1 MSKDDLTIYRLSM
14 LLDFYGQLLTENQ
27 YNCLDLHCNQDLSM
41 AEIAEELSIS
51 RQGVYD
57 FIKKGRERLLEYED
71 KLKLLERFTVNNTEL
86 KNVRNLLVQGGIEKA
101 LEKLDEIIKDGI

>member
-1 MSKDDLTIYRLSM
+1 MSKEDLNIYRLSM

-71 KLKLLERFTVNNTEL
+71 KLGLLERFTVNNTEL
-86 KNVRNLLVQGGIEKA
+86 KNIRNLLIQGKTDEA
-101 LEKLDEIIKDGI
+101 VTKLDEVIKDGI

>member
-1 MSKDDLTIYRLSM
+1 MSKDDLNIYRLSM

-57 FIKKGRERLLEYED
+57 FIKKGRERLLEYEE
-71 KLKLLERFTVNNTEL
+71 KLGLLERFTVNNTEL
-86 KNVRNLLVQGGIEKA
+86 KNIRSLLVQGKTEEA
-101 LEKLDEIIKDGI
+101 VTKLDEVIKDGI

>member
-1 MSKDDLTIYRLSM
+1 MSKDDLNIYRLSM

-86 KNVRNLLVQGGIEKA
+86 KSIRNLLAQGNSEKA
-101 LEKLDEIIKDGI
+101 LEKLDEVIKDGI

>member
-1 MSKDDLTIYRLSM
+1 MNIYRLSM

-71 KLKLLERFTVNNTEL
+71 KLGLLERFTVNNTEL
-86 KNVRNLLVQGGIEKA
+86 KNIRNLLIQGKTDEA
-101 LEKLDEIIKDGI
+101 VTKLDEVIKDGI

>member
-1 MSKDDLTIYRLSM
+1 MSKDDLNIYRLSM

-71 KLKLLERFTVNNTEL
+71 KLGLLERFTVNNTEL
-86 KNVRNLLVQGGIEKA
+86 KNVRNLLVQGYSEKA
-101 LEKLDEIIKDGI
+101 LEKLDEVIKDGI

>member
-1 MSKDDLTIYRLSM
+1 MSKDDLNIYRLSM

-57 FIKKGRERLLEYED
+57 FIKKGRERLLEYEE
-71 KLKLLERFTVNNTEL
+71 KLGLLERFTVNNTEL
-86 KNVRNLLVQGGIEKA
+86 KNIRSLLVQGKQKR
-101 LEKLDEIIKDGI
+101 LLRSLMRL

>member
-1 MSKDDLTIYRLSM
+1 MSKEDLNIYKLSM

-57 FIKKGRERLLEYED
+57 FIKKGRERLLEYEE

-86 KNVRNLLVQGGIEKA
+86 KGIRNLLSEGKTKEAV
-101 LEKLDEIIKDGI
+101 EKLDEVIKDGI

>member
-1 MSKDDLTIYRLSM
+1 MSKDDLNIYRLSM

-41 AEIAEELSIS
+41 AEIAEELNIS

-71 KLKLLERFTVNNTEL
+71 KLKLLERFTVNVNARI
-86 KNVRNLLVQGGIEKA
+86 KNCFLNRVANEKSFFDVQFLWLVLL
-101 LEKLDEIIKDGI
+101 L

>member
-1 MSKDDLTIYRLSM
+1 MSKDDLNIYRLSM

-71 KLKLLERFTVNNTEL
+71 KLGLLERFTVNNTEL
-86 KNVRNLLVQGGIEKA
+86 KNVRNLLVQGNSEKA
-101 LEKLDEIIKDGI
+101 LEKLDEVIKDGI